1 MEGAQ
6 RDLVPLDQDHQRPD
20 GVDQHQQDGDESGNA
35 VDVEGHAADELEHQ
49 ASAEG
54 VEDEAED
61 EEDEVPSPQSP
72 GQPLAPHPDGVAEQS
87 GGDERAGERIHW
99 DLPA

>member
-1 MEGAQ
+1 MRGSPDAQ
-6 RDLVPLDQDHQRPD
+6 AIVVAIVRL
-20 GVDQHQQDGDESGNA
+20 GESLA
-35 VDVEGHAADELEHQ
+35 MPIT
-49 ASAEG
+49 AEG